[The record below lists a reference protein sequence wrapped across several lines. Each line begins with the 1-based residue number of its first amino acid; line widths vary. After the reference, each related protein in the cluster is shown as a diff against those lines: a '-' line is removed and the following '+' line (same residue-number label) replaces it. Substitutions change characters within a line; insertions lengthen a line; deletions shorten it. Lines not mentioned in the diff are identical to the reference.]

1 MTGMKTEDHRD
12 PPNLN
17 ESHLRQLR
25 EGSGI
30 SDEVIVARGY
40 RTITYEKD
48 LTPLGFAPRQRRV
61 PGLLIPVFTTDGSN
75 GLYCFRPDAPR
86 VHENRRERNDDG
98 EFKQRVI
105 KYEIPA
111 GSGVRVDCPPVCRPA
126 LKDPEVALWITEG
139 VKKADAMASRG
150 LCAID
155 LNGVWGFKGKNEFA
169 GTTWLADWD
178 HIALKG
184 RNVRIVYDSD
194 VMQKAEVRKAQ
205 ERLIEHLQR
214 KGARVD
220 AVYLPGGR
228 DSKTGVDD
236 YLLSHGIQDL
246 EALIDAPRPQPQP
259 ARPIVELLDDAPLA
273 MRRPLAMVGGLACAA
288 IWPHVK
294 TTVAE
299 SADQSGNIVRHNP
312 PLETQGRR
320 LCVIRSDGAIFGDGG
335 NEISDLSFDVF
346 LAEVPPDDRLW
357 SSRGVKAFLRGERQ
371 EPAVVFREVADVIDR
386 FMDFDRSLADQRT
399 MAEMVALYIM
409 ATWFLDAFNVIGF
422 IWSNGERGSGK
433 TQLLSLVAEL
443 GYLGQLI
450 LSGGSYASLR
460 DLADYGATLCF
471 DDAEDLS
478 DPKRS
483 DPDKRTLLLAG
494 NRRGNTVPVKEP
506 ATDRTWRTRYVNT
519 FCPRGFSA
527 TRLPDG
533 ILASRSIIV
542 PLIRTPDRR
551 RGNADPLEYSLWPH
565 DRRRL
570 IDSLWAMALV
580 HLPEPSR
587 YEKQTN
593 RTANLVGRALEP
605 WRALLSVAAWLQ
617 DRGVAHLFTRMESL
631 SRNYQLERRQLEG
644 ADMTALVIR
653 AICECADCDV
663 GTLRDVWDVNSE
675 PSAET
680 KIFILTRDI
689 TAAARTIAETDEL
702 DVDLE
707 KIESR
712 RIGRTLGRLRIQKAT
727 ESGTHRKGWK
737 ISQRELAG
745 FAHSFGLASSV
756 EKGPAVNVTNVP
768 ERPNVTPLLDRE
780 EGGCPVNPV

>member
-1 MTGMKTEDHRD
+1 MNIEPASSPSLSELHLKQ
-12 PPNLN
+12 
-17 ESHLRQLR
+17 LRQ
-25 EGSGI
+25 GSGI
-30 SDEVIVARGY
+30 SDSVIAARGY
-40 RTITYEKD
+40 RTVTNEKD
-48 LTPLGFAPRQRRV
+48 LTPLGFAPRQRRT
-61 PGLLIPVFTTDGSN
+61 PGLLIPIFTTDGSN

-86 VHENRRERNDDG
+86 VHQDRRARGDDG
-98 EFKQRVI
+98 EFKQHVI

-111 GSGVRVDCPPVCRPA
+111 GSGVRVDCPLGCRPA
-126 LKDPEVALWITEG
+126 LKDPDVALWITEG

-214 KGARVD
+214 KGAHVA

-236 YLLSHGIQDL
+236 YLLSHSIQDL
-246 EALIDAPRPQPQP
+246 EALVDAPRPRPQA
-259 ARPIVELLDDAPLA
+259 ARPTVELLDDAPLA
-273 MRRPLAMVGGLACAA
+273 MRRPLAVVGDLAYAG

-294 TTVAE
+294 TTTTE
-299 SADQSGNIVRHNP
+299 STDRNGNIVNHNP

-335 NEISDLSFDVF
+335 NEISDLGFDVF

-357 SSRGVKAFLRGERQ
+357 SSRGVKAFLKGERR
-371 EPAVVFREVADVIDR
+371 EPADVFREVADVIDR

-450 LSGGSYASLR
+450 LAGGSYASLR

-478 DPKRS
+478 DPKRT

-527 TRLPDG
+527 TRLPDE

-570 IDSLWAMALV
+570 IDSLWAMAIT
-580 HLPEPSR
+580 HLPELSQ

-593 RTANLVGRALEP
+593 QTANLVGRALEP

-617 DRGVAHLFTRMESL
+617 DRGVKDLFTRMEAL
-631 SRNYQLERRQLEG
+631 SRDYQRERRQLEG
-644 ADMTALVIR
+644 ADLTALVIR
-653 AICECADCDV
+653 AICECAGCDV
-663 GTLRDVWDVNSE
+663 VTLSDVSDVNSE
-675 PSAET
+675 T
-680 KIFILTRDI
+680 FVDGKIFILTRDI
-689 TAAARTIAETDEL
+689 TAAARGIAETDEL
-702 DVDLE
+702 DLDLE

-712 RIGRTLGRLRIQKAT
+712 RIGRTLGKLRIQKAD

-737 ISQRELAG
+737 ISRRELAG
-745 FAHSFGLASSV
+745 FIRSFGLAPTA
-756 EKGPAVNVTNVP
+756 EKDTEVDVTNVTQGH
-768 ERPNVTPLLDRE
+768 NVTDLFDSE
-780 EGGCPVNPV
+780 EGGCPMSPV